1 MRPHSDDSRS
11 DHSSCDDFLS
21 GDALL
26 DHVRLALVPGVG
38 PRMRQL
44 LLERFGTPTAVFAA
58 DAAEVAS
65 IPGIGR
71 KLPATIRAL
80 AGDAIAAETLAI
92 CRDRGVQV
100 IPAQSPAYP
109 GLLGRIDDPPGLLF
123 VRGQLLP
130 CDALAVAIVGARH
143 ATPYGN
149 RVAHQLASGL
159 ARAGYTVVSGLAR
172 GIDAA
177 AHRGALDAGGRTIAV
192 LGTGV
197 LNIYPPEHGELAV
210 EVMHHGAVISEA
222 PPYAEASRGVF
233 PQRNRIVSGL
243 SLGTVV
249 VQASERSGALITARL
264 AGEQGREVFAVPG
277 AIDCRMSRGC
287 HALIRDGAK
296 LVESVDDI
304 LDELGPLFETATA
317 TDGRAVRAPAELRLD
332 DVERRVLDA
341 IDAESAGGSETG
353 SGGAADETGSGGAAD
368 IDTLV
373 VTTGLTASQVLAT
386 VGVLEMRRIVR
397 RLPGSRVGRI

>member
-1 MRPHSDDSRS
+1 MRPHPDSPSD
-11 DHSSCDDFLS
+11 
-21 GDALL
+21 DALL
-26 DHVRLALVPGVG
+26 DHVRLASVPGVG

-44 LLERFGTPTAVFAA
+44 LLERFGTPAAVFAA
-58 DAAEVAS
+58 DLAELAS

-80 AGDAIAAETLAI
+80 AGDASSPNSSAAETLAI

-100 IPAQSPAYP
+100 IPAHSPGYP
-109 GLLGRIDDPPGLLF
+109 GLLGRIDDPPELLF
-123 VRGQLLP
+123 VRGTLEP

-143 ATPYGN
+143 ATPYGS
-149 RVAHQLASGL
+149 RVAHQLAAGL

-197 LNIYPPEHGELAV
+197 LNIYPPEHGDLAV
-210 EVMHHGAVISEA
+210 EAIHHGAVVSEA

-304 LDELGPLFETATA
+304 LDELGPLFETTTA
-317 TDGRAVRAPAELRLD
+317 ADGREVRAPAELRLD
-332 DVERRVLDA
+332 DVERRVLEA
-341 IDAESAGGSETG
+341 IDAESS
-353 SGGAADETGSGGAAD
+353 AASGAAD

-373 VTTGLTASQVLAT
+373 VTTGLSASQVLAT

-397 RLPGSRVGRI
+397 RLPGSRVGRL